1 MRLQDRS
8 VTVFGWSRKSP
19 DLETLIEYLC
29 CVVVVCSV
37 WNSAAY
43 VGFTKAVL
51 QNFSD
56 FTKMEGEEE
65 VSTMEGVCWDKDG
78 DRLTWQRGR

>member
-56 FTKMEGEEE
+56 FTKIEGEAI
-65 VSTMEGVCWDKDG
+65 EGVCWDKDG